1 MATSKLAFLVF
12 DQGVEPD
19 VMAVLEDML
28 IQHYTRWTDAFGSG
42 ETGTKEGTPIWPGLN
57 TVLMIYVPAEKV
69 TPLLEKLHEVRDLF
83 AVTPG
88 MKVFVTDAE
97 MM

>member
-19 VMAVLEDML
+19 VMAVLEDMR

-42 ETGTKEGTPIWPGLN
+42 ETGTKEGSPIWPGLN
-57 TVLMIYVPAEKV
+57 TVLMIYLPAEKV
-69 TPLLEKLHEVRDLF
+69 SPLVEKLHLVRDSF
-83 AVTPG
+83 VVTPG
-88 MKVFVTDAE
+88 MKVLVTDAE
-97 MM
+97 LM